1 MNLMY
6 LQNKQWVSLVV
17 PIEAVRG
24 LRFQQGKWIIYVSDP
39 EPMAVSVFRL
49 TDETMKRAAAS
60 VPQYTEAEEIRI
72 GHGEKLWQ
80 WLLQQPN
87 VEVELVEAAGLPSMF
102 PKVAGASP
110 NPNLGLSGPVA
121 IK

>member
-24 LRFQQGKWIIYVSDP
+24 LRLQQGKWVVYVSDP

-49 TDETMKRAAAS
+49 TDGTMKRAAGS
-60 VPQYTEAEEIRI
+60 VTQFNEAEEIRI

-80 WLLQQPN
+80 WLLQQQN
-87 VEVELVEAAGLPSMF
+87 VEVELVESGGMPSMF
-102 PKVAGASP
+102 PKLSGIR
-110 NPNLGLSGPVA
+110 NDPNLGMKAPTIV
-121 IK
+121 K

>member
-60 VPQYTEAEEIRI
+60 VPWGVAGGVPRS
-72 GHGEKLWQ
+72 GGK
-80 WLLQQPN
+80 PN
-87 VEVELVEAAGLPSMF
+87 VSPS
-102 PKVAGASP
+102 
-110 NPNLGLSGPVA
+110 
-121 IK
+121 

>member
-49 TDETMKRAAAS
+49 TDGTMKRAAGS
-60 VPQYTEAEEIRI
+60 VTQFNEAEEIRI

-80 WLLQQPN
+80 WLLQQPSL
-87 VEVELVEAAGLPSMF
+87 EVELVESGGMPSMF
-102 PKVAGASP
+102 PKLSGIR
-110 NPNLGLSGPVA
+110 NDPNLGMKAPTIV
-121 IK
+121 K

>member
-24 LRFQQGKWIIYVSDP
+24 LRLQQGKWVVYVSDP

-49 TDETMKRAAAS
+49 TDGTLKRAAGS
-60 VPQYTEAEEIRI
+60 VTQFNEAEEIRI

-80 WLLQQPN
+80 WLLQQQN
-87 VEVELVEAAGLPSMF
+87 VEVELVESGGMPSMF
-102 PKVAGASP
+102 PKLSGIR
-110 NPNLGLSGPVA
+110 NDPNLGMKAPTIV
-121 IK
+121 K